1 MAKRPIL
8 TTTADGR
15 KPTTTDAAFPSPAM
29 SFRSPLGSTA
39 PHRCRITNSS
49 SRRRTLT
56 ESGFSNVSRMPR
68 EAARSG
74 VSRPKERQQI
84 YQGRGVPAGHQDGH
98 AGALLNHRRRARQPR
113 HVARPVRVRV
123 EISHQSRPL
132 RHGRQHT
139 CVLRARPDEI
149 PALHPL
155 PEAPRK
161 HQSARPH

>member
-15 KPTTTDAAFPSPAM
+15 KPTTTDAGIPVPSDEF
-29 SFRSPLGSTA
+29 SLTVGSTA
-39 PHRCRITNSS
+39 PYRCRITNSS
-49 SRRRTLT
+49 SRWRTLT

-98 AGALLNHRRRARQPR
+98 AGAFLNHRRAAPTRGGTR
-113 HVARPVRVRV
+113 
-123 EISHQSRPL
+123 EGSR
-132 RHGRQHT
+132 
-139 CVLRARPDEI
+139 
-149 PALHPL
+149 
-155 PEAPRK
+155 
-161 HQSARPH
+161 